1 MCMNQKGFTLVE
13 LLAVIII
20 LAIIAV
26 IATPIILNTIENAR
40 EGAARDSAVGVINA
54 ARETYAEAQL
64 NSSFDANDLTA
75 TFPDDLTLGGK
86 EIKLSGEK
94 PSEGTVTIDL
104 SDGTE
109 KITIANLKF
118 GKYYCSGDSDNI
130 NNVVSELYQTV
141 YRSNGTSI
149 YIGNEW
155 PANEPKPTSP
165 PAIPVYLKH
174 KLNGNIVANTYV
186 CFTYTGS
193 EICLQGGDVG
203 YHSSNKALLDTVET
217 WFNNKKGSNDAC
229 ATTGSGTDV
238 GWQCAADGIRYHART
253 HQNGLVRVGVPKDES
268 NPSSKVHMC
277 SVRSNGWTNCW
288 DASS

>member
-1 MCMNQKGFTLVE
+1 MNQKGFTLVE

-118 GKYYCSGDSDNI
+118 GKYYYSSDSNDI
-130 NNVVSELYQTV
+130 NNVVSESYKTV
-141 YRSNGTSI
+141 YRYDDTRI
-149 YIGNEW
+149 YMGSSKIV
-155 PANEPKPTSP
+155 PTSSNVRP
-165 PAIPVYLKH
+165 PAGRTVYLKH
-174 KLNGNIVANTYV
+174 EINSENVVQKTYV

-193 EICLQGGDVG
+193 EICLQGKDAAGQGHYSANV
-203 YHSSNKALLDTVET
+203 NELRKVES
-217 WFNNKKGSNDAC
+217 WFNSKKANAC
-229 ATTGSGTDV
+229 AENTTEGNYVCNYNNNYYYASASNVDYIRVIDKSLGEFPRCSANASQSSCGT
-238 GWQCAADGIRYHART
+238 
-253 HQNGLVRVGVPKDES
+253 
-268 NPSSKVHMC
+268 
-277 SVRSNGWTNCW
+277 
-288 DASS
+288 